1 MGPPFF
7 LTYTLGFDTMQ
18 RTPTLIG
25 AVCCWFLLVF
35 GVGSTA
41 LAADGDGA
49 DTVASPDGS
58 AGVVVDYRGE
68 LQDADGNPISGVFH
82 LAFKLYGDSNAS
94 QSAWSTNQYV
104 AIDEGTY
111 KVPLGRRAKLPRSTI
126 EGPVWIGVE
135 LVGEG
140 EILRD
145 RFRIQQSQ
153 VAARQP
159 AGESAGE
166 LVDTTKTRD
175 MIKKARNTDQM
186 AFADVSE
193 RSVTADKAEVAEKAL
208 KVGSMSANE
217 IERLSNLALER
228 PGEHIADPNAHQASG
243 GGIGDKRRVM
253 DSVGGPGGRSYD
265 RQCPPGYV
273 VTGIRGG
280 AGRVVDSIAII
291 CQPLR

>member
-1 MGPPFF
+1 
-7 LTYTLGFDTMQ
+7 MQ
-18 RTPTLIG
+18 PTSRLITSL
-25 AVCCWFLLVF
+25 CCCLLLVT

-41 LAADGDGA
+41 LAADGDTPDPTA
-49 DTVASPDGS
+49 DSTESTGII
-58 AGVVVDYRGE
+58 VDYRGQ

-82 LAFKLYGDSNAS
+82 LAFKLYGDSNAAEAS
-94 QSAWSTNQYV
+94 WTTNQYV

-111 KVPLGRRAKLPRSTI
+111 KVPLGQRSKLSRSTI

-159 AGESAGE
+159 AGGGADGE
-166 LVDTTKTRD
+166 LVDTSKTRD
-175 MIKKARNTDQM
+175 MITKARNTDQM

-208 KVGSMSANE
+208 KVGSMSAKE
-217 IERLSNLALER
+217 IERLSNLAMER
-228 PGEHIADPNAHQASG
+228 LGEHIADPDAHQASG
-243 GGIGDKRRVM
+243 GKIGDERRVM
-253 DSVGGPGGRSYD
+253 DSVGGPGGRSYE
-265 RQCPPGYV
+265 RKCPPGYV

-280 AGRVVDSIAII
+280 AGRVLDSISII